1 MIFKALAFPLKSI
14 ILLSEKIKEEA
25 DRVLF
30 DSKSIEQQLI
40 RLQMMYELGEI
51 SQDIY
56 EQQEEELLLRYQ
68 VAKAKEREAGS

>member
-40 RLQMMYELGEI
+40 RLQMMYELGEV
-51 SQDIY
+51 SHDIY

>member
-14 ILLSEKIKEEA
+14 ILLGEKIKEEA

-40 RLQMMYELGEI
+40 RLQMMFELGEVTEA
-51 SQDIY
+51 IY
-56 EQQEEELLLRYQ
+56 VQQEEELLLRYQ
-68 VAKAKEREAGS
+68 VAKMKEREAGS

>member
-14 ILLSEKIKEEA
+14 ILLGEKIKEEA

-30 DSKSIEQQLI
+30 DSKTIEQQLI

-68 VAKAKEREAGS
+68 VAKMKEREVGR